1 MRSLT
6 LVMAALLSLTCTSSN
21 RTRLVVMD
29 PAAADALRRNF
40 AAQRPNTFGFG
51 GLVVIRIPT
60 VIAVGDTANLA
71 QSFGSLRTAIDSLG
85 FALESSTNPVKRV
98 VDEAYRAF
106 YSVS

>member
-6 LVMAALLSLTCTSSN
+6 FVVAALLSLTCTSSN

-29 PAAADALRRNF
+29 TAEADSLRRLF
-40 AAQRPNTFGFG
+40 AARRPNTFGSR

-85 FALESSTNPVKRV
+85 FALELSTNPVKRI
-98 VDEAYRAF
+98 VDEA
-106 YSVS
+106 